1 MYSHELQ
8 TCDWPRNVGCEV
20 VDSGAGSLGSSGN
33 GGGTRA
39 GKQQQ
44 QSINS
49 QHVPSRI
56 RFGSAFSSPAATT
69 QPPKATVP
77 PQYHRQPPQVIQAQ
91 VQSLPQHA
99 GTVIGTRGQPKPFD
113 TQEDI
118 AKVSVRGA
126 TASLLFEIEISN
138 TFQTLPTALRRR
150 A

>member
-1 MYSHELQ
+1 MCVFGGALLESCTGGLMYSHELQ

-20 VDSGAGSLGSSGN
+20 VDSGAGSLDDTGN

-39 GKQQQ
+39 GKQQQQQQQQ

-69 QPPKATVP
+69 QRPKATVP
-77 PQYHRQPPQVIQAQ
+77 PQYHRQPPQVVQAQ

-99 GTVIGTRGQPKPFD
+99 GTVTGARGQPKPFD

-118 AKVSVRGA
+118 AKVS
-126 TASLLFEIEISN
+126 LC
-138 TFQTLPTALRRR
+138 RRN
-150 A
+150 